1 MEPECVTAVCCLG
14 FPLLSLDGYRGQN
27 IDPLLDVKCP
37 VFIAV
42 GSAAANSDIDELE
55 DMRDQFKCKSKLL
68 VVEGADSLLRV
79 PTDIQLKNKECHFK
93 FQWFSGFPLKILL
106 NHYRFLAGFA
116 TLALRGFSKLYQ
128 RVMVNLK

>member
-1 MEPECVTAVCCLG
+1 MVSIMEPECVTAVCCLG

-42 GSAAANSDIDELE
+42 GSAAANTDIDELE

-79 PTDIQLKNKECHFK
+79 PTDIQLKNKECF
-93 FQWFSGFPLKILL
+93 FQISYGLRFSQNLSFGMYLNILKIAKRKL
-106 NHYRFLAGFA
+106 N
-116 TLALRGFSKLYQ
+116 Q
-128 RVMVNLK
+128 

>member
-1 MEPECVTAVCCLG
+1 MVSIMEPECVTAVCCLG

-79 PTDIQLKNKECHFK
+79 PTDIQLKNKECHFE
-93 FQWFSGFPLKILL
+93 PL
-106 NHYRFLAGFA
+106 NHLVRITQAALGSIVTMTVGKTHP
-116 TLALRGFSKLYQ
+116 TLPNSI
-128 RVMVNLK
+128 

>member
-79 PTDIQLKNKECHFK
+79 PTDIQLKNKECHFE
-93 FQWFSGFPLKILL
+93 PL
-106 NHYRFLAGFA
+106 NHLVRITQAALGSIVTMTVGKTHP
-116 TLALRGFSKLYQ
+116 TLPNSI
-128 RVMVNLK
+128 

>member
-42 GSAAANSDIDELE
+42 GSAAANTDIDELE

-79 PTDIQLKNKECHFK
+79 PTDIQLKNKECYFK
-93 FQWFSGFPLKILL
+93 ITPCSGISVQKSP
-106 NHYRFLAGFA
+106 FLESNA
-116 TLALRGFSKLYQ
+116 T
-128 RVMVNLK
+128 

>member
-93 FQWFSGFPLKILL
+93 FRALNLGLHIGTILKDPLRIE
-106 NHYRFLAGFA
+106 HSS
-116 TLALRGFSKLYQ
+116 LRSSC
-128 RVMVNLK
+128 RI

>member
-42 GSAAANSDIDELE
+42 GSAAANTDIDELE

-79 PTDIQLKNKECHFK
+79 PTDIQLKNKECYSKITSWFLRSKYTSFTVKCHLETSF
-93 FQWFSGFPLKILL
+93 FQNVIKKI
-106 NHYRFLAGFA
+106 
-116 TLALRGFSKLYQ
+116 
-128 RVMVNLK
+128 